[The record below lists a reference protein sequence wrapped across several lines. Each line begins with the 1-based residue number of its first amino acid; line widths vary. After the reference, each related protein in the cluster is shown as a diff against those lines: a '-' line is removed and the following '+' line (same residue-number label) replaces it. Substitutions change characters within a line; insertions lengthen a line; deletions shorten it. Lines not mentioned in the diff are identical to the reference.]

1 MVGMISPVLRQGE
14 KTRRVRGF
22 SVDEIS
28 AAGLNVKEARHI
40 GVLVD
45 LRRRTSHSENIEKL
59 KLWAEEAKKREF
71 RIPRPKQSSKGKKG
85 RTYRGITSSGKKMR
99 SLRKS

>member
-1 MVGMISPVLRQGE
+1 MVDMISPVVGQGE

-28 AAGLNVKEARHI
+28 AAGLSVREARHI
-40 GVLVD
+40 GVPVD
-45 LRRRTSHSENIEKL
+45 QRRKTSHSENIEKL
-59 KLWAEEAKKREF
+59 KSWTEEAKKREF
-71 RIPRPKQSSKGKKG
+71 RIPRPKQSSKGQKG
-85 RTYRGITSSGKKMR
+85 RAYRGKTSSGKKMR